1 MLMNEVKCPNCN
13 TLFSLDENTYSS
25 IKIQVRDKEFEAEVE
40 KRMKSN
46 LELEKRILEN
56 KLDDIKKENEIEK
69 LNFETSYKEKIAN
82 LENVIT
88 QLNEKLKSFEELNE
102 NNMKIEKMS
111 IENLYKEDISKLNNT
126 IFNLEAKINTLND
139 EAKRNLEIEKI
150 TVENKY
156 KEEINLLKN
165 SILNL
170 QNNELMIKD
179 RYKTELKNKDEI
191 IEYYKDLKSKLSTKM
206 LGETLEQH
214 CEVSF
219 NRLRSTAF
227 PNAYFDKD
235 NDVSSGSK
243 GDYIYREFDENGLE
257 ILSIMF
263 EMKNQNDET
272 KTKKKNKDFFK
283 ELDKD
288 RKEKRCEYA
297 ILVSLLEQENELY
310 NEGIVDVSYE
320 YEKMYVIRPQFFIS
334 IISLLRNGARGVLK
348 YKQELNAIKNQ
359 NIDIS
364 NFENDLLNFKD
375 KFGKNYENASKK
387 FNEAIEK
394 IDKSIKNLQET
405 RAALL
410 ASENNLRLAN
420 DKLDG
425 LTVKKLVK
433 KNETMKKMFE
443 ELNNKKEK

>member
-1 MLMNEVKCPNCN
+1 MNEVKCPNCN

-46 LELEKRILEN
+46 LELEKKILEN

-102 NNMKIEKMS
+102 NNMKIEKMN

-126 IFNLEAKINTLND
+126 IFNLETKINTLND

-165 SILNL
+165 NILNL
-170 QNNELMIKD
+170 QNNELMLKE
-179 RYKTELKNKDEI
+179 KHQTELNNKDEI
-191 IEYYKDLKSKLSTKM
+191 ISYYKDLKSKLSTKM

-214 CEVSF
+214 CEISF
-219 NRLRSTAF
+219 NKLRSMAF
-227 PNAYFDKD
+227 PNVYFEKD
-235 NDVSSGSK
+235 NDASSGSK
-243 GDYIYREFDENGLE
+243 GDYIYREYDEDGLE

-443 ELNNKKEK
+443 ELNNKEEK

>member
-1 MLMNEVKCPNCN
+1 MNEVKCPNCN

-46 LELEKRILEN
+46 LELEKKILEN

-165 SILNL
+165 NILNL

-420 DKLDG
+420 DKLNG

-443 ELNNKKEK
+443 ELNNKEEK

>member
-1 MLMNEVKCPNCN
+1 MNEVKCPNCN

-46 LELEKRILEN
+46 LELEKKILEN

-69 LNFETSYKEKIAN
+69 LNFKTSYKEKIAN

-88 QLNEKLKSFEELNE
+88 QLNGKLKSFEELNE
-102 NNMKIEKMS
+102 NNMKIEKMN

-165 SILNL
+165 NILNL

-443 ELNNKKEK
+443 ELNNKEEK

>member
-1 MLMNEVKCPNCN
+1 MNEVKCPNCN

-40 KRMKSN
+40 KRIKSN
-46 LELEKRILEN
+46 LELEKKILEN

-102 NNMKIEKMS
+102 NNIKIEKMS

-165 SILNL
+165 NILNL

-243 GDYIYREFDENGLE
+243 GDYIYREYDENGLE

-443 ELNNKKEK
+443 ELKNKEEK

>member
-1 MLMNEVKCPNCN
+1 MNEVKCPNCN

-40 KRMKSN
+40 KRIKSN
-46 LELEKRILEN
+46 LELEKKILEN

-165 SILNL
+165 NILNL

-288 RKEKRCEYA
+288 RKEKKCEYA

-443 ELNNKKEK
+443 ELNNKEEK

>member
-1 MLMNEVKCPNCN
+1 MNEVKCPNCN

-40 KRMKSN
+40 KRIKSN
-46 LELEKRILEN
+46 LELEKKILEN

-88 QLNEKLKSFEELNE
+88 QLNGKLKSFEELNE

-165 SILNL
+165 NILNL

-443 ELNNKKEK
+443 ELNNKEEK

>member
-1 MLMNEVKCPNCN
+1 MNEVKCPNCN

-46 LELEKRILEN
+46 LELEKKILEN

-165 SILNL
+165 NILNL

-243 GDYIYREFDENGLE
+243 GDYIYREYDENGLE

-443 ELNNKKEK
+443 ELNNKEEK

>member
-1 MLMNEVKCPNCN
+1 MNEVKCPNCN

-40 KRMKSN
+40 KRIKSN
-46 LELEKRILEN
+46 LELEKKILEN

-88 QLNEKLKSFEELNE
+88 QLNGKLKSFEELNE
-102 NNMKIEKMS
+102 NNMKIEKMN

-165 SILNL
+165 NILNL

-243 GDYIYREFDENGLE
+243 GDYIYREYDENGLE

-283 ELDKD
+283 ELNKD

-420 DKLDG
+420 DKLNG

-443 ELNNKKEK
+443 ELNNKEEK

>member
-1 MLMNEVKCPNCN
+1 MNEVKCPNCN

-46 LELEKRILEN
+46 LELEKKILEN
-56 KLDDIKKENEIEK
+56 KLDDIKKENKIEK

-165 SILNL
+165 NILNL

-219 NRLRSTAF
+219 NRLRATAF

-443 ELNNKKEK
+443 ELNNKEEK

>member
-1 MLMNEVKCPNCN
+1 MNEVKCPNCN

-46 LELEKRILEN
+46 LELEKKILEN

-102 NNMKIEKMS
+102 NNIKIEKMN

-126 IFNLEAKINTLND
+126 IFNLEAKINTLNN
-139 EAKRNLEIEKI
+139 ESKRNLEIEKI

-165 SILNL
+165 NILNL

-219 NRLRSTAF
+219 NRLRATAF

-243 GDYIYREFDENGLE
+243 GDYIYREYDENGLE

-297 ILVSLLEQENELY
+297 ILVSLLEQDNELY

-443 ELNNKKEK
+443 ELNNKEEK

>member
-1 MLMNEVKCPNCN
+1 MNEVKCPNCN

-46 LELEKRILEN
+46 LELEKKILEN

-165 SILNL
+165 NILNL

-443 ELNNKKEK
+443 ELKNKEEK

>member
-1 MLMNEVKCPNCN
+1 MNEVKCPNCN

-40 KRMKSN
+40 KRIKSN
-46 LELEKRILEN
+46 LELEKKILEN

-102 NNMKIEKMS
+102 NNMKIEKMN

-126 IFNLEAKINTLND
+126 IFNLEEKINTLND

-165 SILNL
+165 NILNL

-219 NRLRSTAF
+219 NRLRATAF

-443 ELNNKKEK
+443 ELNNKEEK

>member
-1 MLMNEVKCPNCN
+1 MNEVKCPNCN

-40 KRMKSN
+40 KRIKSN
-46 LELEKRILEN
+46 LELEKKILEN

-126 IFNLEAKINTLND
+126 IFNLEEKINTLND

-165 SILNL
+165 NILNL

-263 EMKNQNDET
+263 EMKN
-272 KTKKKNKDFFK
+272 
-283 ELDKD
+283 
-288 RKEKRCEYA
+288 
-297 ILVSLLEQENELY
+297 
-310 NEGIVDVSYE
+310 
-320 YEKMYVIRPQFFIS
+320 
-334 IISLLRNGARGVLK
+334 
-348 YKQELNAIKNQ
+348 
-359 NIDIS
+359 
-364 NFENDLLNFKD
+364 
-375 KFGKNYENASKK
+375 
-387 FNEAIEK
+387 
-394 IDKSIKNLQET
+394 
-405 RAALL
+405 
-410 ASENNLRLAN
+410 
-420 DKLDG
+420 
-425 LTVKKLVK
+425 
-433 KNETMKKMFE
+433 
-443 ELNNKKEK
+443 

>member
-1 MLMNEVKCPNCN
+1 MNEVKCPNCN

-46 LELEKRILEN
+46 LELEKKILEN

-102 NNMKIEKMS
+102 NNIKIEKMS
-111 IENLYKEDISKLNNT
+111 IENLYKEEISKLNNT

-165 SILNL
+165 NILNL

-243 GDYIYREFDENGLE
+243 GDYIYREYDENGLE
-257 ILSIMF
+257 ILSIVF

-443 ELNNKKEK
+443 ELNNKEEK

>member
-1 MLMNEVKCPNCN
+1 MNEVKCPNCN

-25 IKIQVRDKEFEAEVE
+25 IKIQIRDKEFEAEVE
-40 KRMKSN
+40 KRIKSN
-46 LELEKRILEN
+46 LELEKKILEN

-165 SILNL
+165 NILNL

-235 NDVSSGSK
+235 NDASSGSK
-243 GDYIYREFDENGLE
+243 GDYIYREYDENGLE

-443 ELNNKKEK
+443 ELNNKEEK